1 MKKKVLALLLCCAML
16 TPLLGCN
23 VQTKDDVQGGGSGA
37 PSSSGVQGGAVSL
50 KLLYSSAD
58 ETVANVIRDELTKA
72 GMTVEMSAA
81 ADGATFRE
89 QESAGNFDIAISS
102 WANPVGTP
110 DYGCRGIWHSN
121 GDSNMTGISDPKL
134 DELIVKASTETP
146 DVYVNTYGEAERYAI
161 EEQCYMTPLY
171 QNTSGRGTSKVLNQ
185 DSVVLNQRWEKLA
198 YTDPSL
204 TDTRTLN
211 ITQTG
216 STITTWDCIR
226 ADDQSSGYSLDE
238 MYIHLLTLQPDW
250 GVSTEESL
258 SYSYAISEDNTQYFF
273 LLRDDCG
280 FARIDKDGNVY
291 DSGVKVAGEDV
302 VYSLNR
308 VKDPNSTPMHK
319 TYSMYENLASVEIV
333 TDMSVLENTK
343 TADGKSV
350 REVLEAEGQTI
361 GSIVESRGDVDN
373 DAGSYQVVCCT
384 TSVPYPQ
391 ILNCLTFHGAGIVDS
406 EYVEEMNK
414 DLDVASY
421 DPTTDKL
428 YGDSVC
434 TVEGATYDNH
444 LSLSGSYVITSMN
457 DYQMNFTAN
466 PCIRTKDTAR
476 NPIKNIVVKFIGD
489 RDAALSALRSGDV
502 DFPYFLP
509 EAKYDI
515 VEQDESLDFK
525 LLPGIR
531 VYMLAFNMHGNSEV
545 SKSADLRKAI
555 ASVISYDDISAVL
568 AGNTIQVYSTM
579 GTCLDCGNKLNYQ
592 PGDTQKYLEAYF
604 ASKQ

>member
-361 GSIVESRGDVDN
+361 GSIVESRGDVD
-373 DAGSYQVVCCT
+373 
-384 TSVPYPQ
+384 
-391 ILNCLTFHGAGIVDS
+391 
-406 EYVEEMNK
+406 
-414 DLDVASY
+414 
-421 DPTTDKL
+421 
-428 YGDSVC
+428 
-434 TVEGATYDNH
+434 
-444 LSLSGSYVITSMN
+444 
-457 DYQMNFTAN
+457 
-466 PCIRTKDTAR
+466 
-476 NPIKNIVVKFIGD
+476 
-489 RDAALSALRSGDV
+489 
-502 DFPYFLP
+502 FPYFLP